1 MDSSPRSNV
10 TELLIGWGKGDR
22 SALDEMLPVVY
33 AELKR
38 LASVYLKRERAGH
51 TLQTTALVH
60 EAYSRLVNQNSVDWK
75 NRAQF
80 LGIAAEIMRRILT
93 HHARDR
99 AAAKRGGHAQ
109 RVSLSIAERSISQP
123 NIDLI
128 ALDEALTELSSFD
141 ERKSRIVELKFF
153 GGMTSEEIAEVLKV
167 SIGTV
172 ERDWNL
178 ARAWLYRAISGSPK
192 A

>member
-1 MDSSPRSNV
+1 
-10 TELLIGWGKGDR
+10 
-22 SALDEMLPVVY
+22 
-33 AELKR
+33 
-38 LASVYLKRERAGH
+38 
-51 TLQTTALVH
+51 VH
-60 EAYSRLVNQNSVDWK
+60 EAYSRLVNQKEVDWK

-80 LGIAAEIMRRILT
+80 LGIAAEVMRRILT

-99 AAAKRGGHAQ
+99 AAAKRGGKAQ
-109 RVSLSIAERSISQP
+109 RVSLSLAEQSTQP

-128 ALDEALTELSSFD
+128 ALDDALAELAKFD

-153 GGMTSEEIAEVLKV
+153 GGMTIEEIGEVLQI
-167 SIGTV
+167 SEGTV

-178 ARAWLYRAISGSPK
+178 ARAWLYRAISGSSK